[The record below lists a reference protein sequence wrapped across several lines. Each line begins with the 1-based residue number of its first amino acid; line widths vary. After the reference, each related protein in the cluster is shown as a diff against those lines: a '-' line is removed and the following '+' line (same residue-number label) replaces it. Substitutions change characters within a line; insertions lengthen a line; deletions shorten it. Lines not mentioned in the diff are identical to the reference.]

1 MKRNGIVQF
10 VLVAETRSR
19 SLLIDESIK
28 QLYPRLASTEDEDMP
43 KLGMEPIRRS
53 ALLEA
58 TIHEIGARGTLD
70 VTVSQIAKRA
80 GMSSGLAH
88 HYFGSKEQIFAAA
101 MRHILSLYGAEVRG
115 ALSMAKSPR
124 DRVEAVIRASFTPA
138 QFRPEMVSAWL
149 NFYVQAQRSDEA
161 RRLLHIYQRRL
172 RSNLHHAFRQIAP
185 TRART
190 LTRGTAAMIDGL
202 YIRQALG
209 EGGIAPDTAIDVLLH
224 YLDTSLAQD
233 SSA

>member
-1 MKRNGIVQF
+1 
-10 VLVAETRSR
+10 
-19 SLLIDESIK
+19 
-28 QLYPRLASTEDEDMP
+28 MP

-80 GMSSGLAH
+80 GMSSALAH

-101 MRHILSLYGAEVRG
+101 MRHILSLYSAEVRG

-124 DRVEAVIRASFTPA
+124 DRIEAIIRASFTPA

-149 NFYVQAQRSDEA
+149 NFYVQAQRSDAA

-172 RSNLHHAFRQIAP
+172 RSNLHHAFRQLAS
-185 TRART
+185 AHAQT

-209 EGGIAPDTAIDVLLH
+209 EGGIAPETAIDVLLH
-224 YLDTSLAQD
+224 YLETSLAQD
-233 SSA
+233 STP